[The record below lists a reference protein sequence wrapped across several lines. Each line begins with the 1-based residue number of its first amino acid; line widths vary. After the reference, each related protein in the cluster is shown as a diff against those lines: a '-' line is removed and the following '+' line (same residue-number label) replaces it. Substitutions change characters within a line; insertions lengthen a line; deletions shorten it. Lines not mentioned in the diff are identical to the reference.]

1 MRENMARKKQI
12 DPNDPMA
19 VVARAMLAKEARELE
34 AEENKRRSQQEA
46 LRQNEIQEKDAD
58 EKRARF
64 QKVCD
69 HLLGNHR
76 VGVIPD
82 VRRCALHKDTFSD
95 KSVRIYCGKCR
106 AEWKPGDT
114 NTTLLRS
121 EGYPPRPIKVP
132 NPTGKGWKAI
142 NDFFYSFANAK
153 DLTTIAFRV
162 ERVEPEYVPEEDEA
176 IPA

>member
-1 MRENMARKKQI
+1 MPRKKVT

-19 VVARAMLAKEARELE
+19 VLARVALEEQAEKAAERDNKKRAY
-34 AEENKRRSQQEA
+34 AES
-46 LRQNEIQEKDAD
+46 LRQNQIQEADAAD
-58 EKRARF
+58 RAFRF

-76 VGVIPD
+76 IGVIPD
-82 VRRCALHKDTFSD
+82 VKRCALHRDTFSD
-95 KSVRIYCGKCR
+95 KSVRMYCGKCR

-121 EGYPPRPIKVP
+121 EGYPPRPIRLP

-142 NDFFYSFANAK
+142 NDFFYTFSNSK
-153 DLTTIAFRV
+153 DLTTIAFRI
-162 ERVEPEYVPEEDEA
+162 ERTEPEFMPEEDDVPVA
-176 IPA
+176 V